1 MRRFLALFAVLMLS
15 GVLAS
20 AQDHSVKGH
29 VTGPDG
35 NSLPG
40 ITVQV
45 KGSNTATATNSNGQ
59 FELTVPAN
67 STLVFTG
74 VGFSEQS
81 LKIGDRGVIDVT
93 LAADTKRLNEVVVT
107 ALGIKRQ
114 ARSLGYGAQSVGTNE
129 LNISKPVTIGEG
141 LTGKVA
147 GLQIN
152 TVDNGVDPGIRVVL
166 RGYRHLNADNQA
178 LIVVDGIAVRS
189 NFLSTINPNDVASI
203 NVLKGASAAALY
215 GVDATNGVLVITTK
229 KGGEHGKPNIEF
241 NNTTMLERVSYMPT
255 LQNQYAPGSGETG
268 PYAWAQPSF
277 VPDPSKAYDY
287 QNPYTGQ
294 INYVPYE
301 NQNYGMEFNGDPNLG
316 YIGGPTADSSFFK
329 TPFKAVSPDP
339 RRNFFQTGYRIQ
351 NNLSYSGGDSKNSY
365 FLSVQDVSTKG
376 VVPQDQGRRTSLYFA
391 GKKTYGKF
399 SANYNLS
406 YAQRYSN
413 TVGGD
418 YFQNR
423 GVYWNLLNQGANV
436 PLEDPRLTDPNS
448 TFFNDNYYNAYYPNP
463 WWQINNSRVIQRTN
477 YFTGVLQMS
486 LEATNWLTLSYR
498 AGTQFTTFN
507 NNSYISAVNFSP
519 YAVSDPWGASNTA
532 SSIGLHKNGAASYTN
547 ANARSISQ
555 DILATFHKNIG
566 DFDATL
572 ILGNTIG
579 EKPYANNYSAYT
591 TVSSGQ
597 LFIDNFYNTNYRI
610 GELQGPNPIAGTDQ
624 TQQGV
629 NQTRLISG
637 YGDLTLG
644 YKNDLFLHGSFR
656 RDYSSLLPKG
666 KNAYNFWSADA
677 SWIFTDAIKSLQ
689 NQNLISYGKL
699 RVAYSNTGDIT
710 LSPYNIQNV
719 FDVGTGFPF
728 GGQAGVSLNGA
739 YRNPNLVP
747 EKTVEKEVGLE
758 VGLFSGRINLDA
770 DYYYSLTSGQT
781 FPVSVSGTTGYSS
794 AYVNAGDVVSQG
806 FEVGINATVIQNNVS
821 RFKWDLGGNFT
832 WNGSNVQ
839 SLYQG
844 SKDFNIGG
852 YTGLVGSD
860 HAVVGQ
866 PFPVLETVDVR
877 RDPTGKVIIDPASGE
892 PILGDTLQVVGQV
905 NPKYMVNV
913 NTTISWKNFSFNA
926 QASYQGGNVFYAYV
940 GSQLNFTGTT
950 KFTTQNGRQSFIYP
964 NSVYLDNGKYVAN
977 NKYYTVDGNANFWTQ
992 SAYSQAGTS
1001 FIDNAAFWKLRNVSL
1016 TYDFKDVIQNVHWL
1030 HGLTFSIIGKNLIML
1045 RPSQN
1050 VWTDPEFSYTTANN
1064 QGITNYD
1071 QLPPTR
1077 QYGASVNIKF

>member
-74 VGFSEQS
+74 VGFTEQS
-81 LKIGDRGVIDVT
+81 LKIGNRSVIDVT

-114 ARSLGYGAQSVGTNE
+114 ERALGYGSKNVGSNE

-152 TVDNGVDPGIRVVL
+152 TVNNGVDPGIRVVL

-189 NFLSTINPNDVASI
+189 NFLSTINPNDVASV

-215 GVDATNGVLVITTK
+215 GVDASNGVLVITTK
-229 KGGEHGKPNIEF
+229 KGAEHGKPVIEF
-241 NNTTMLERVSYMPT
+241 NNTTMLERISYMPP
-255 LQNQYAPGSGETG
+255 LQEQFAMGSGETG
-268 PYAWAQPSF
+268 PYPWAPPSF
-277 VPDPSKAYDY
+277 APDQNKTYY
-287 QNPYTGQ
+287 FQNPYTGEIQ
-294 INYVPYE
+294 YVPYE

-316 YIGGPTADSSFFK
+316 YIGGPLEDSTFFQ
-329 TPFKAVSPDP
+329 TPFKAINPDP

-351 NNLSYSGGDSKNSY
+351 NNLTYSGGDSKNSY

-376 VVPQDQGRRTSLYFA
+376 VVPHDKGRRTSLYFS
-391 GKKTYGKF
+391 GKKTFGKF
-399 SANYNLS
+399 SANYNIS

-418 YFQNR
+418 YFQGT
-423 GVYWNLLNQGANV
+423 GVYWNLLNQGAMV
-436 PLEDPRLTDPNS
+436 PLEDPRLNNPNS

-463 WWQINNSRVIQRTN
+463 WWQVYNSRVIQRTN
-477 YFTGVLQMS
+477 YFTGVLQ
-486 LEATNWLTLSYR
+486 LNFQATSWLNLGYR
-498 AGTQFTTFN
+498 AGTQFTDFN
-507 NNSYISAVNFSP
+507 NNSYVAAVNFSP
-519 YAVSDPWGASNTA
+519 YQVSDPWGASNTA
-532 SSIGLHKNGAASYTN
+532 STVGLHQNGQATYLN
-547 ANARSISQ
+547 ANARNITQ
-555 DILATFHKNIG
+555 DAIITMQKDFG
-566 DFDATL
+566 DFNTTL
-572 ILGNTIG
+572 ILGSNIT
-579 EKPYANNYSAYT
+579 EKPYGNSYSSQANI
-591 TVSSGQ
+591 SSTQ
-597 LFIDNFYNTNYRI
+597 LFIDNFYNTDYRI
-610 GELQGPNPIAGTDQ
+610 GELTGSHYI
-624 TQQGV
+624 
-629 NQTRLISG
+629 NQTRLMSG
-637 YGDLTLG
+637 YGDLTVG
-644 YKNDLFLHGSFR
+644 YKNYLFAHGSFR

-666 KNAYNFWSADA
+666 HNAYNFWSADA

-689 NQNLISYGKL
+689 NQDLISYGKL

-710 LSPYNIQNV
+710 LTPYNVQNV
-719 FDVGTGFPF
+719 FDVGSGYPY
-728 GGQAGVSLNGA
+728 GSQAGLVLDGA

-758 VGLFSGRINLDA
+758 LGMFNGRINLDA

-781 FPVSVSGTTGYSS
+781 FPVSVSGTTGYTS
-794 AYVNAGDVVSQG
+794 AFVNAGDVVSQG
-806 FEVGINATVIQNNVS
+806 FEIGINATVVQNNVS
-821 RFKWDLGGNFT
+821 RLKWDLGGNFT
-832 WNGSNVQ
+832 WTGSNVE
-839 SLYQG
+839 SLYKG
-844 SKDFNIGG
+844 SKDFLIGG
-852 YTGLVGSD
+852 YSGLVGSV

-866 PFPVLETVDVR
+866 PFPVIETADVK
-877 RDPTGKVIIDPASGE
+877 RDPEGKVIIDPADGL

-905 NPKYMVNV
+905 NPKYMVNI
-913 NTTISWKNFSFNA
+913 NTTFSWKNFSFNA
-926 QASYQGGNVFYAYV
+926 QASYQGGNIFYAYV
-940 GSQLNFTGTT
+940 GSQLNFTGTS
-950 KFTTQNGRQSFIYP
+950 KFTTQNGRQRFIYP
-964 NSVYLDNGKYVAN
+964 NSVYLDNGKYVPN
-977 NKYYTVDGNANFWTQ
+977 DKYYTIDGNANFWTN
-992 SAYSQAGTS
+992 SAFADAGTS
-1001 FIDNAAFWKLRNVSL
+1001 YIENAAFWKLRNVSL
-1016 TYDFKDVIQNVHWL
+1016 TYDFKDVIQNIHWL

-1050 VWTDPEFSYTTANN
+1050 VWTDPEFSYTTGND

-1077 QYGASVNIKF
+1077 QYGASINIKF